1 MELGVGGGADY
12 KENLGGCWKYS
23 VSDCGSAFVRV
34 SFIAYKLKKM
44 NKETTTGPHPLQ
56 TCCLARADTDLE
68 VQNKNPNSLV

>member
-44 NKETTTGPHPLQ
+44 NK
-56 TCCLARADTDLE
+56 
-68 VQNKNPNSLV
+68 